1 MQVKIPRRLIQPQI
15 ANTYSVGVGLTS
27 ECGFLTASQDADY
40 VGQGPRFKKCS
51 SHLWLLARG
60 IVFLV
65 SSIIAYAS
73 LCAQNKYH
81 FVFRML
87 NSELSFKTETRETF
101 VCLFIFY
108 FLVLQSEIET
118 FLLHFHG
125 ILWVSLLIHMTQC
138 TDITFLVAF
147 PSDCEFIKDKDHEE
161 LILEFPKATM
171 L

>member
-1 MQVKIPRRLIQPQI
+1 M
-15 ANTYSVGVGLTS
+15 
-27 ECGFLTASQDADY
+27 
-40 VGQGPRFKKCS
+40 
-51 SHLWLLARG
+51 
-60 IVFLV
+60 FLV

-81 FVFRML
+81 FVFHML

-125 ILWVSLLIHMTQC
+125 ILWVSRLIHMAQC

-161 LILEFPKATM
+161 LILESPKLPCCRAPSKHPIICSFYVSICKLWKWPTTIQIIIKDWK
-171 L
+171 